1 MKVRAQL
8 DARGRRRGT
17 DVNCVLPLGDAMN
30 LLVRTLLA
38 LLVACLLP
46 GAAVAQGAGDSAH
59 INGRL
64 SELQRTLAALST
76 QLEQLKAQNQQLQQR
91 LEKMQTSFGQRIE
104 RLEKAPAAQPASK
117 PVSKPA
123 PKPVPQSGT
132 PKQ

>member
-1 MKVRAQL
+1 M
-8 DARGRRRGT
+8 T
-17 DVNCVLPLGDAMN
+17 F
-30 LLVRTLLA
+30 LVRTPLA
-38 LLVACLLP
+38 LLAAFMLP
-46 GAAVAQGAGDSAH
+46 GAAVAQGGGDAAY

-104 RLEKAPAAQPASK
+104 RLEKAPAPQPGSK

-123 PKPVPQSGT
+123 PKPVPHSGN